1 MNLNRKEK
9 SAILA
14 GEHPLIIR
22 PYEKECPFE
31 VAEQIVLRTQP
42 SLAGPVA
49 QVAITITGG
58 KRGSKGEWIA
68 EYSVRDD
75 RPLYLRHN
83 SGVTRSAAESLDP
96 EAAITDE
103 KALKEYAVRGR
114 LANAE
119 RKQATAEAK
128 GRQARAARSALTE
141 AMASLE
147 GQARE
152 VFLVELQRMC
162 RQAKTVA
169 KAA

>member
-1 MNLNRKEK
+1 VSLKSKEK

-22 PYEKECPFE
+22 PYEEGCPFKP
-31 VAEQIVLRTQP
+31 AEQVVLRTQP

-49 QVAITITGG
+49 QVSITITGC
-58 KRGSKGEWIA
+58 KRGTKGEWIA

-114 LANAE
+114 LASAE
-119 RKQATAEAK
+119 RKQATAEIK
-128 GRQARAARSALTE
+128 RRQALAARSALTE

-152 VFLVELQRMC
+152 VFLIELQRMC
-162 RQAKTVA
+162 RQAKTVV